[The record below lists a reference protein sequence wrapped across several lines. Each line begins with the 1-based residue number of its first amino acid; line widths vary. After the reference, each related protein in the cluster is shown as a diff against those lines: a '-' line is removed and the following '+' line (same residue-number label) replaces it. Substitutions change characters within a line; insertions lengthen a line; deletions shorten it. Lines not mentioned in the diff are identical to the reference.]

1 MFEGFLDDGIKQS
14 EGQFFTPTPIV
25 RFLVSTLPLEEM
37 IKSKGNHTLKMLDYA
52 CGAGH
57 FLNEYARRVKEYLPD
72 DRITEYYGSILGI
85 EKEYRL
91 SKVAKVSAFMYG
103 QKILILCMMMLYLKM
118 KILRKVITI
127 YLLQTHHIV

>member
-1 MFEGFLDDGIKQS
+1 MMVLS
-14 EGQFFTPTPIV
+14 
-25 RFLVSTLPLEEM
+25 RVSTLPLEEM

-57 FLNEYARRVKEYLPD
+57 FLNEYARRAKEYLPD

-91 SKVAKVSAFMYG
+91 SKLPKVSTFMDG
-103 QKILILCMMMLYLKM
+103 Q
-118 KILRKVITI
+118 
-127 YLLQTHHIV
+127 